1 MMQRD
6 FNVYYSE
13 EAQAD
18 LLKAVRWYN
27 GINSTLGKRLKRE
40 IKNVEKQI
48 LLNPAFASIKYRN
61 IRTVACKVFPY
72 SIHYE
77 IDVDKSQILIIS
89 IFHFNKEPIQ

>member
-1 MMQRD
+1 MMQGN

-27 GINSTLGKRLKRE
+27 GIDSTLGKRLKRE

-48 LLNPAFASIKYRN
+48 SLNPAFASNKYRN

-77 IDVDKSQILIIS
+77 IDVDNSQILIIS
-89 IFHFNKEPIQ
+89 IFHFSREPNQ

>member
-1 MMQRD
+1 MMQGN

-18 LLKAVRWYN
+18 LLKAVKWYN
-27 GINSTLGKRLKRE
+27 GIDSTLGKRLKGE

-48 LLNPAFASIKYRN
+48 LLNSAFASIKYRN